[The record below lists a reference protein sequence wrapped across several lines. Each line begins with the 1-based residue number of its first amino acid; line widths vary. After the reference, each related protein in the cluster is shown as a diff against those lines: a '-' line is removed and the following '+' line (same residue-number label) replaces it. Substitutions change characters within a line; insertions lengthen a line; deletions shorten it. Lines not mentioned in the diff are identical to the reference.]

1 MRDICLKPHEE
12 QPTKEQLEAMWRHI
26 RHCSTSSDNVE
37 QKLSA
42 IVLGTRTPLD
52 YIGWLVPIQ
61 SSANTI
67 VQYQVFAYRPKIPA
81 LAVVGSI
88 VWTFRRLKKPR
99 FREMSWVPALHSVC
113 PNFPFPSFILIFTKH
128 FNDSYSETT
137 TRNVTRKQYKP
148 WFTNGLI
155 NACIKKFLKTKRK
168 VDQS

>member
-1 MRDICLKPHEE
+1 MNIIHTCLPMYKHAAICCTMRDICLKPHEE

-99 FREMSWVPALHSVC
+99 CREMSARSYALHSVC
-113 PNFPFPSFILIFTKH
+113 PKQINFPLSILQKI
-128 FNDSYSETT
+128 DIRSYILDLG
-137 TRNVTRKQYKP
+137 YI
-148 WFTNGLI
+148 G
-155 NACIKKFLKTKRK
+155 
-168 VDQS
+168 